1 MRHIITSTVT
11 FVDAVLNNLYI
22 RKVQWRQII
31 KKIIVITTDINNLCT
46 EILHHLHD
54 NFEKVRMLSL
64 PFT

>member
-22 RKVQWRQII
+22 IKVQWCQII
-31 KKIIVITTDINNLCT
+31 KKVIMITTNINNLGT
-46 EILHHLHD
+46 EVLHHLHD
-54 NFEKVRMLSL
+54 NFEKIRMFSL